1 MSSRSLSRRG
11 LIVGGGAAAAL
22 TAGAGLSTWSAQSHA
37 ARPSTERQVEPF
49 YGDHQA
55 GIATAPQAHAMFL
68 ALDLLSA
75 ADTDMGTAREN
86 LRSILRLWTTDA
98 ARLTQGIPALADTEP
113 ELATTTARL
122 TVTAGLGPS
131 VFAKT
136 GLADRCPA
144 SARDFPAFSTDR
156 LDKRWCGGD
165 LLLQICA
172 DSPLLVAHAARV
184 LLKNVRSL
192 ASERWRQTGFRT
204 PRPEDPSGG
213 TMRNLMG
220 QVDGTVNPTAP
231 ELDSLLWHQGDDHE
245 WLKGGTLL
253 VLRRITMNL
262 DGWDQL
268 DRKLRDLVMG
278 RRSDNGAPLSGE
290 KESDEPDLTMT
301 RGGIPVIPATSHVA
315 LARHR
320 NPNERFLRRPYN
332 FDDAPLPG
340 TSSNAGLIFA
350 AYQRDIATQFV
361 PVQQRLSE
369 RDEFNQWNTAVGS
382 AVFVMPPGTTED
394 GYLGRPLLG

>member
-1 MSSRSLSRRG
+1 MTSRSLSRRG

-22 TAGAGLSTWSAQSHA
+22 TAGAGLSVWSAQSQA
-37 ARPSTERQVEPF
+37 ARPNNEPAIEPF
-49 YGDHQA
+49 YGEHQA

-68 ALDLLSA
+68 ALDLLPGNA
-75 ADTDMGTAREN
+75 TDPRAVREN
-86 LRSILRLWTTDA
+86 LKSILRLWSTDA
-98 ARLTQGIPALADTEP
+98 ARLTQGRPALADTEP
-113 ELATTTARL
+113 ELAVSTARL
-122 TVTAGLGPS
+122 TITAGLGPS
-131 VFAKT
+131 VFEKA
-136 GLADRCPA
+136 GLADSCPA
-144 SARDFPAFSTDR
+144 SARSFPAFSTDR
-156 LDKRWCGGD
+156 LEKRWCGGD

-172 DSPLLVAHAARV
+172 EDPLLVAHTARV

-192 ASERWRQTGFRT
+192 AVERWRQNGFRT
-204 PRPEDPSGG
+204 PRPEDPTGG

-220 QVDGTVNPTAP
+220 QVDGTVNPSTP
-231 ELDSLLWHQGDDHE
+231 ELDSLLWHHGEDHE
-245 WLKGGTLL
+245 WLRGGTLL

-268 DRKLRDLVMG
+268 DRKLRDLIMG
-278 RRSDNGAPLSGE
+278 RRSDNGAPLSGD

-301 RGGIPVIPATSHVA
+301 RGGIPVIPATSHIA

-320 NPNERFLRRPYN
+320 NPHEKFLRRPYN

-340 TSSNAGLIFA
+340 TSSNSGLIFA

-382 AVFVMPPGTTED
+382 AVFVMPPGTVED
-394 GYLGRPLLG
+394 GYLGQTLLG

>member
-1 MSSRSLSRRG
+1 MTRRSLSRRG

-22 TAGAGLSTWSAQSHA
+22 TAGAGLSAWSAQSQA
-37 ARPSTERQVEPF
+37 ARPQSIAGVEPF
-49 YGDHQA
+49 YGEHQA
-55 GIATAPQAHAMFL
+55 GIATAAQSHAMFL
-68 ALDLLSA
+68 ALDLLPA
-75 ADTDMGTAREN
+75 AGANPGAAREN

-98 ARLTQGIPALADTEP
+98 ARLTQGQPALADTEP
-113 ELATTTARL
+113 ELATSTARL
-122 TVTAGLGPS
+122 TITTGLGPS
-131 VFAKT
+131 VFTKV
-136 GLADRCPA
+136 GMADKCPA
-144 SARDFPAFSTDR
+144 SARDFPAFATDR

-172 DSPLLVAHAARV
+172 DDMLVVAHAARV

-192 ASERWRQTGFRT
+192 ASERWRQNGFRT
-204 PRPEDPSGG
+204 PRAEDPSGG

-220 QVDGTVNPTAP
+220 QVDGTVNPSVT
-231 ELDSLLWHQGDDHE
+231 ELDSLLWHQGEDHQ
-245 WLKGGTLL
+245 WLRGGTLL
-253 VLRRITMNL
+253 VLRRIRMDL

-301 RGGIPVIPATSHVA
+301 RGGIPVIPSTSHIA

-320 NPNERFLRRPYN
+320 SPHEKFLRRPYN
-332 FDDAPLPG
+332 FDDAPMPG
-340 TSSNAGLIFA
+340 ASSNSGLIFA

-361 PVQQRLSE
+361 PVQQRLADK
-369 RDEFNQWNTAVGS
+369 DEFNQWNTAVGS
-382 AVFVMPPGTTED
+382 AVFVMPPGTAED
-394 GYLGRPLLG
+394 GYLGYSLLG

>member
-1 MSSRSLSRRG
+1 MTRRSLSRRG

-22 TAGAGLSTWSAQSHA
+22 TAGAGLSAWSAQSQA
-37 ARPSTERQVEPF
+37 ARPQGVPAVEPF
-49 YGDHQA
+49 YGEHQA
-55 GIATAPQAHAMFL
+55 GITTAPQSHALFL
-68 ALDLLSA
+68 ALDLLPGSS
-75 ADTDMGTAREN
+75 TDERVAREN

-98 ARLTQGIPALADTEP
+98 ARLTQGLPALADTEP

-122 TVTAGLGPS
+122 TITAGLGPS
-131 VFAKT
+131 AFTKT
-136 GLADRCPA
+136 GLADKCPA
-144 SARDFPAFSTDR
+144 SARDFPAFSTDK

-172 DSPLLVAHAARV
+172 DDMLVVAHAARV

-192 ASERWRQTGFRT
+192 ATERWRQTGFRT
-204 PRPEDPSGG
+204 PRAEDPSGG

-220 QVDGTVNPTAP
+220 QVDGTVNPSLP
-231 ELDSLLWHQGDDHE
+231 ELDSLLWHQGEDHE
-245 WLKGGTLL
+245 WLRGGTLL
-253 VLRRITMNL
+253 VLRRITMDL

-268 DRKLRDLVMG
+268 DTKLRDLVMG
-278 RRSDNGAPLSGE
+278 RRTDNGAPLTGE
-290 KESDEPDLTMT
+290 KESDEPDLEMT
-301 RGGIPVIPATSHVA
+301 RGGIPVIPATAHIA

-320 NPNERFLRRPYN
+320 NPHEKFLRRPYN

-340 TSSNAGLIFA
+340 TSSNSGLIFA

-361 PVQQRLSE
+361 PVQRRLAE

-382 AVFVMPPGTTED
+382 AVFVMPPGTAE
-394 GYLGRPLLG
+394 GAYLGRSLVG

>member
-22 TAGAGLSTWSAQSHA
+22 TAGAGLSAWSAQSHA
-37 ARPSTERQVEPF
+37 ARPSAERQVEPF

-75 ADTDMGTAREN
+75 ADADMGTAREN

-122 TVTAGLGPS
+122 TVSAGLGPS

-165 LLLQICA
+165 LC
-172 DSPLLVAHAARV
+172 SRY
-184 LLKNVRSL
+184 
-192 ASERWRQTGFRT
+192 
-204 PRPEDPSGG
+204 
-213 TMRNLMG
+213 
-220 QVDGTVNPTAP
+220 AP
-231 ELDSLLWHQGDDHE
+231 IVHCWWH
-245 WLKGGTLL
+245 
-253 VLRRITMNL
+253 
-262 DGWDQL
+262 
-268 DRKLRDLVMG
+268 
-278 RRSDNGAPLSGE
+278 
-290 KESDEPDLTMT
+290 
-301 RGGIPVIPATSHVA
+301 
-315 LARHR
+315 
-320 NPNERFLRRPYN
+320 
-332 FDDAPLPG
+332 
-340 TSSNAGLIFA
+340 
-350 AYQRDIATQFV
+350 
-361 PVQQRLSE
+361 
-369 RDEFNQWNTAVGS
+369 
-382 AVFVMPPGTTED
+382 MPPGCSLRTCARWPPSD
-394 GYLGRPLLG
+394 GARLDSAHRAPKTPPGARCAISWGRSTAP

>member
-1 MSSRSLSRRG
+1 MTRRSVSRRG

-22 TAGAGLSTWSAQSHA
+22 TAGAGLSAWSAQSGA
-37 ARPSTERQVEPF
+37 ARSDSAPAVEPF
-49 YGDHQA
+49 YGEHQA
-55 GIATAPQAHAMFL
+55 GIATSPQSHALFL
-68 ALDLLSA
+68 ALDLLP
-75 ADTDMGTAREN
+75 TDEHTAREN

-98 ARLTQGIPALADTEP
+98 ARLTQGLPALADTEP
-113 ELATTTARL
+113 ELATPTARL
-122 TVTAGLGPS
+122 TITAGLGPTA
-131 VFAKT
+131 FTKT
-136 GLADRCPA
+136 GLADKCPV
-144 SARDFPAFSTDR
+144 SARDFPAFTTDR

-172 DSPLLVAHAARV
+172 DDMLLVAHAARV

-192 ASERWRQTGFRT
+192 ATERWRQAGFRT
-204 PRPEDPSGG
+204 PRAEDPSGG

-220 QVDGTVNPTAP
+220 QVDGTVNPSSP
-231 ELDSLLWHQGDDHE
+231 EFDSLLWHHGEDHE
-245 WLKGGTLL
+245 WLRGGSLL

-268 DRKLRDLVMG
+268 ERKLQDLVIG
-278 RRSDNGAPLSGE
+278 RRADNGAPLTGQ
-290 KESDEPDLTMT
+290 KESDEPDLEMT
-301 RGGIPVIPATSHVA
+301 RGGIPVIPATAHIA

-320 NPNERFLRRPYN
+320 TPREKFLRRPYN
-332 FDDAPLPG
+332 FDGTPLPG
-340 TSSNAGLIFA
+340 ASSNSGLIFA

-361 PVQQRLSE
+361 PVQRRLAE

-394 GYLGRPLLG
+394 GYLGRSLLG

>member
-22 TAGAGLSTWSAQSHA
+22 TAGAGLSAWSA
-37 ARPSTERQVEPF
+37 
-49 YGDHQA
+49 
-55 GIATAPQAHAMFL
+55 QAHAMFL

-75 ADTDMGTAREN
+75 ADADMGTAREN

-231 ELDSLLWHQGDDHE
+231 ELDSLLWHQGEDHE

-320 NPNERFLRRPYN
+320 NPHERFLRRPYN

-350 AYQRDIATQFV
+350 AYQRDIASQFV

-394 GYLGRPLLG
+394 GYLGRSLLG

>member
-22 TAGAGLSTWSAQSHA
+22 TAGAGLSAWSAQSHA
-37 ARPSTERQVEPF
+37 ARPSAERQVEPF

-75 ADTDMGTAREN
+75 ADADMGTAREN

-122 TVTAGLGPS
+122 TVSAGLGPS

-231 ELDSLLWHQGDDHE
+231 ELDSLLWHQGEDHE

-320 NPNERFLRRPYN
+320 NPHERFLRRPYN

-350 AYQRDIATQFV
+350 AYQRDIASQFV
-361 PVQQRLSE
+361 PVQQRLAE
-369 RDEFNQWNTAVGS
+369 KDEFNQWNTAVGS

-394 GYLGRPLLG
+394 GYLGRSLLD

>member
-1 MSSRSLSRRG
+1 MTRRSLSRRG

-22 TAGAGLSTWSAQSHA
+22 TAGAGLSAWSAQSQA
-37 ARPSTERQVEPF
+37 ARPSNERAVEPF
-49 YGDHQA
+49 FGEHQA

-68 ALDLLSA
+68 AVDLLPGNNS
-75 ADTDMGTAREN
+75 DTRAVREN
-86 LRSILRLWTTDA
+86 LKSILRLWTTDA
-98 ARLTQGIPALADTEP
+98 ARLTQGVPALADTEP
-113 ELATTTARL
+113 ELATSAARL

-131 VFAKT
+131 AFAKA
-136 GLADRCPA
+136 GLTDRCPA
-144 SARDFPAFSTDR
+144 SARDFPAFATDR

-172 DSPLLVAHAARV
+172 DDMLLVAHTARV

-192 ASERWRQTGFRT
+192 ATERWRQTGFRT
-204 PRPEDPSGG
+204 PRAEDPSGG

-220 QVDGTVNPTAP
+220 QVDGTVNPGAA
-231 ELDSLLWHQGDDHE
+231 ELDSLLWHQGEDHQ
-245 WLKGGTLL
+245 WLRGGTLL

-268 DRKLRDLVMG
+268 DRKLRDLIMG
-278 RRSDNGAPLSGE
+278 RRSDNGSPLTGD

-301 RGGIPVIPATSHVA
+301 RGGIPVIPATSHIA

-320 NPNERFLRRPYN
+320 NPHEKFLRRPYN

-340 TSSNAGLIFA
+340 TSSNSGLIFA

-369 RDEFNQWNTAVGS
+369 KDEFNQWNTAVGS
-382 AVFVMPPGTTED
+382 AVFVMPPGTAED
-394 GYLGRPLLG
+394 GYLGRSLLD

>member
-1 MSSRSLSRRG
+1 MTRRSLSRRG

-22 TAGAGLSTWSAQSHA
+22 TAGAGLSAWSAQSQA
-37 ARPSTERQVEPF
+37 ARPQGVPAVEPF
-49 YGDHQA
+49 YGEHQA
-55 GIATAPQAHAMFL
+55 GIATAAQSHAMFL
-68 ALDLLSA
+68 ALDLLPA
-75 ADTDMGTAREN
+75 AGAEPGAAREN

-98 ARLTQGIPALADTEP
+98 ARLTQGQPALADTEP
-113 ELATTTARL
+113 ELATSTARL
-122 TVTAGLGPS
+122 TITAGLGPS
-131 VFAKT
+131 VFAKV
-136 GLADRCPA
+136 GMADECPA

-156 LDKRWCGGD
+156 LDTRWCGGD

-172 DSPLLVAHAARV
+172 DDMLVVAHAARV

-204 PRPEDPSGG
+204 PRAEDPSGG

-220 QVDGTVNPTAP
+220 QVDGTVNPSAA
-231 ELDSLLWHQGDDHE
+231 ELDSLLWHQGEDHQ
-245 WLKGGTLL
+245 WLRGGTLL
-253 VLRRITMNL
+253 VLRRIRMDL

-290 KESDEPDLTMT
+290 KESDEPDLMMT
-301 RGGIPVIPATSHVA
+301 RGGIPVIPSTSHIA

-320 NPNERFLRRPYN
+320 SPHEKFLRRPYN
-332 FDDAPLPG
+332 FDDAPMPG
-340 TSSNAGLIFA
+340 ASSNSGLIFA

-361 PVQQRLSE
+361 PVQQRLADK
-369 RDEFNQWNTAVGS
+369 DEFNQWNTAVGS
-382 AVFVMPPGTTED
+382 AVFVMPPGTAED
-394 GYLGRPLLG
+394 GYLGHSLLG